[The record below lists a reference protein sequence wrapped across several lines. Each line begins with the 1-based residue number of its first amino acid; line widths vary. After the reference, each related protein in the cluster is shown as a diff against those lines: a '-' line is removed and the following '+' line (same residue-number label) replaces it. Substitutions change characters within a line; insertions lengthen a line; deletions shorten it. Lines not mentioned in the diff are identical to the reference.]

1 MESRL
6 TDTGY
11 PLRTCGLRTEQQ
23 VESELT
29 YGARPLREDGGM
41 VVAGADGTA
50 ILTWLLVLL
59 AGSVKPA

>member
-1 MESRL
+1 
-6 TDTGY
+6 
-11 PLRTCGLRTEQQ
+11 

>member
-1 MESRL
+1 MSR
-6 TDTGY
+6 
-11 PLRTCGLRTEQQ
+11 
-23 VESELT
+23 ELSGCSVL
-29 YGARPLREDGGM
+29 YIGHGGSRQGPLREDGGM